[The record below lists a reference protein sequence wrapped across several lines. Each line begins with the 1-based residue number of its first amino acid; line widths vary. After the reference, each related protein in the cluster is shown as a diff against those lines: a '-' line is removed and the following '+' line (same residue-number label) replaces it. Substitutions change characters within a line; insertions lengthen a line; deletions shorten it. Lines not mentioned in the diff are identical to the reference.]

1 MPCKSSWHKLNA
13 QRISVA
19 WTEYTNKWKPG
30 MRHRVQKKKKIQT
43 SSMRHSCQKV
53 QFTVKSLTDSTQN
66 VVI

>member
-1 MPCKSSWHKLNA
+1 
-13 QRISVA
+13 
-19 WTEYTNKWKPG
+19 